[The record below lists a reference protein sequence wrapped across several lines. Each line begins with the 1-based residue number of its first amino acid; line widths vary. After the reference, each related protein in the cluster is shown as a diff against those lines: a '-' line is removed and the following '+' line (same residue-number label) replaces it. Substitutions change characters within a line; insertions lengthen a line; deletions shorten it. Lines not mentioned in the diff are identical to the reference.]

1 MFHRADPSST
11 LRVHSRSAISPSV
24 SSALVAALAAI
35 GLAPCAAAQA
45 ELVENQ
51 RIAAPHHPGNPG
63 NDPGLSGLDVDG
75 NTFVVGANLMAWS
88 QGSTVVPAVGAALV
102 YTRSGS
108 GAAWSLEAELRPN
121 DPAASQF
128 FGSNVALSGDRAA
141 IGSIGAVYAF
151 ERSQG
156 VWRQTGRFARSP
168 VARAASLDGDLLAIG
183 DWSVAVA
190 GRVNAGRV
198 SLHRYRA
205 GAWIH
210 EADLSDPSPDA
221 EDSFGRHVSVSGD
234 RVLVY
239 SANHSA
245 GISSPVAHVFVRT
258 STGTWQHEAALQPDW
273 GTGSLAHVFRLSS
286 ASLSGNSVL
295 MQGGS
300 LAAILERTQHG
311 WVQTQV
317 IDKRAWGFLAN
328 DYHQDL
334 RDDVFVVSSGRR
346 VHDGLGFVSLV
357 FRRVGGTWIK
367 QAVLTQ
373 TAGYGLALP
382 QIDGDTVVT
391 ARGDVHMP
399 CAVGS
404 PPTCGRGTI
413 HTYDLDAV
421 PEAYGVG
428 CSGARIPLL
437 SVGAIPDLGAAA
449 DTTAAR
455 HIDFA
460 VANAAPASF
469 GFLVV
474 GVGRVAVP
482 IGGECAVQL
491 NPIPNAIGPLLLS
504 GSANS
509 PAGSGQLALR
519 LALPPRLLGAFSVQ
533 ALVID
538 SASANGVLTVSA
550 PLEIVVP

>member
-1 MFHRADPSST
+1 MYYRADRPSPRCLPLRFAFFAT
-11 LRVHSRSAISPSV
+11 LAATLGV
-24 SSALVAALAAI
+24 SSAATQTEV
-35 GLAPCAAAQA
+35 
-45 ELVENQ
+45 VESQ
-51 RIAAPHHPGNPG
+51 RIAAPHHSGVPA

-75 NTFVVGANLMAWS
+75 DTFVVGANLMAWS

-102 YTRSGS
+102 YVRSGS
-108 GAAWSLEAELRPN
+108 GATWSRQAELRPS
-121 DPAASQF
+121 DPAANQF
-128 FGSNVALSGDRAA
+128 FGSNVTLAGDRVA

-190 GRVNAGRV
+190 GRANAGRV
-198 SLHRYRA
+198 SLNRYRA
-205 GAWIH
+205 GAWVH
-210 EADLSDPSPDA
+210 EADLFDPSPDA

-239 SANHSA
+239 SANHQA
-245 GISSPVAHVFVRT
+245 GISSPVAHVFMRT
-258 STGTWQHEAALQPDW
+258 ATGAWQHEAALQPDW

-286 ASLSGNSVL
+286 ASLSGSTVL
-295 MQGGS
+295 LQGGS
-300 LAAILERTQHG
+300 LAAILERTQRG
-311 WVQTQV
+311 WEQTQI
-317 IDKRAWGFLAN
+317 IDKRVWGFLAN

-334 RDDVFVVSSGRR
+334 RDDAFVVSSGRR

-382 QIDGDTVVT
+382 QIDGDTVIA
-391 ARGDVHMP
+391 ARGDVDMP

-437 SVGAIPDLGAAA
+437 SVGAVPDLGATA
-449 DTTAAR
+449 DTTAAS

-460 VANAAPASF
+460 VSNAAPGSL

-474 GVGRVAVP
+474 GIGRVAVP

-491 NPIPNAIGPLLLS
+491 NPIPNAIGPLYLS
-504 GSANS
+504 GTTTS
-509 PAGSGQLALR
+509 PAGSGGLALR